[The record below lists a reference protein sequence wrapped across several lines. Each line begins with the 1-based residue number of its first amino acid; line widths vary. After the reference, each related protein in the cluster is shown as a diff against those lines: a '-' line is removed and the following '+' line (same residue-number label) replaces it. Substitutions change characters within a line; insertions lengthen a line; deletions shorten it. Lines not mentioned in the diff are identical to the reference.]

1 MANTQIAF
9 DNGSKEIDRSKI
21 SLMLIRMFENWKLS
35 NEEQL
40 DVLGLST
47 DNRAALSRYRKG
59 EPISNS
65 RDIMDR
71 AGNLLA
77 VHKNLRLLFPKNR
90 ELAYSWMKTKN
101 RAFHGNTPVEVI
113 REMGFSGL
121 LYVRS
126 YLDRARGD

>member
-1 MANTQIAF
+1 MTKIAATLE
-9 DNGSKEIDRSKI
+9 DEPKEIDRSKI
-21 SLMLIRMFENWKLS
+21 ALMLIRLFELWKLT

-40 DVLGLST
+40 DALGLST
-47 DNRAALSRYRKG
+47 DNRAALGRYRRG
-59 EPISNS
+59 EPIAAS
-65 RDIMDR
+65 RDMADR

-77 VHKNLRLLFPKNR
+77 IHKSLRLLFPNNP
-90 ELAYSWMKTKN
+90 ELAYSWIKAKN
-101 RAFHGNTPVEVI
+101 RAFNGNSPIETI